1 MEVGLV
7 VDERAG
13 EVGLSSLSLWVSMVV
28 VEERAGE
35 VDLVE
40 EEKGRRGGFT
50 VGNGNGFGSWVA
62 FGW

>member
-1 MEVGLV
+1 M
-7 VDERAG
+7 A
-13 EVGLSSLSLWVSMVV
+13 V